1 LPHSSLQLGTHTR
14 GKAKKDE
21 MTEIIMKAREKKE

>member
-1 LPHSSLQLGTHTR
+1 LFQQLGTHSR

-21 MTEIIMKAREKKE
+21 MTEIIMKAREKKD